1 MPAPTATSPSGT
13 APPSRSSGPWRTGTW
28 RCGWRGASSAAA
40 MPSPGSGRASA
51 SAGCWSRWTTRRPTP
66 GASRSRPNRSRSF
79 RDGPSSRSAPRPRP
93 ARLGGDEGP
102 AAGASR
108 AGPRARARR
117 RAAVVGRSDAGDP
130 HRAAVLGPRAGCSR
144 RTSTASAAW
153 PSATARRCG
162 CGPATASGST
172 TATRSWWRRWRHRR
186 PTTSW
191 STGRSWHSRGAAAAS
206 PAAAAHAAP
215 RPRPGPPQRGGGLPV
230 PVRRAAR
237 GRLRP
242 DWPGAAA
249 AQGRAAAPAGV
260 SRPPPVHPPSQRR
273 RRGLR
278 AAGLPEGLGG
288 GDRQAGRRALRARAV
303 RRLAEV
309 QVRHPAGA
317 GDRWLYRPQ
326 GVQARPRR
334 PAARLLPR
342 RRAGVRRQGRDRLRP
357 GAARAPAAAAGPAG
371 AEPAAVLGGAAAA
384 RGGALGAARAGRPD
398 RLQRMD
404 QRRAASPSSVPGA
417 PGRQASTRG
426 GTGATAMSDKRSVKV
441 GRRTVEVSNPGK
453 ILYPDGITKGDLVDY
468 YRRVAK
474 RMLPHLRGRPVA
486 MERYPDGIDGQRIFQ
501 KDAPDYFPDWI
512 ERVKVHKEGGSLQQV
527 ACDQAA
533 TLVYLAN
540 QACITPHVFLSRA
553 DRLDHPDQLIF
564 DLDPAGDD
572 FEEAR
577 LAALALRD
585 LLRELE
591 LPSFAKT
598 TGGKGLHL
606 TVPLDR
612 RADFDTVR
620 GFARDVADLLAAR
633 QPDRL
638 TTEQRKDKRKGRLYL
653 DAMRNAY
660 AQTAVPPYAARA
672 RPSATVATPL
682 DWSEVEDR
690 SLRPSSFTIA
700 SALERTGDP
709 WKDLRRHGRSLS
721 RARSRLNALIGE
733 G

>member
-1 MPAPTATSPSGT
+1 
-13 APPSRSSGPWRTGTW
+13 
-28 RCGWRGASSAAA
+28 
-40 MPSPGSGRASA
+40 
-51 SAGCWSRWTTRRPTP
+51 
-66 GASRSRPNRSRSF
+66 
-79 RDGPSSRSAPRPRP
+79 
-93 ARLGGDEGP
+93 
-102 AAGASR
+102 
-108 AGPRARARR
+108 
-117 RAAVVGRSDAGDP
+117 
-130 HRAAVLGPRAGCSR
+130 
-144 RTSTASAAW
+144 
-153 PSATARRCG
+153 
-162 CGPATASGST
+162 
-172 TATRSWWRRWRHRR
+172 
-186 PTTSW
+186 
-191 STGRSWHSRGAAAAS
+191 
-206 PAAAAHAAP
+206 
-215 RPRPGPPQRGGGLPV
+215 
-230 PVRRAAR
+230 
-237 GRLRP
+237 
-242 DWPGAAA
+242 
-249 AQGRAAAPAGV
+249 
-260 SRPPPVHPPSQRR
+260 
-273 RRGLR
+273 
-278 AAGLPEGLGG
+278 
-288 GDRQAGRRALRARAV
+288 
-303 RRLAEV
+303 
-309 QVRHPAGA
+309 
-317 GDRWLYRPQ
+317 
-326 GVQARPRR
+326 
-334 PAARLLPR
+334 
-342 RRAGVRRQGRDRLRP
+342 
-357 GAARAPAAAAGPAG
+357 
-371 AEPAAVLGGAAAA
+371 
-384 RGGALGAARAGRPD
+384 
-398 RLQRMD
+398 
-404 QRRAASPSSVPGA
+404 
-417 PGRQASTRG
+417 
-426 GTGATAMSDKRSVKV
+426 MSDKRSVKV

-501 KDAPDYFPDWI
+501 KDVPDYFPDWI
-512 ERVKVHKEGGSLQQV
+512 ERVKVHKEGGSLQHV
-527 ACDQAA
+527 VCDQAA

-540 QACITPHVFLSRA
+540 QACVTPHVFLSRA

-721 RARSRLNALIGE
+721 RARRRLNALIGE